1 MKLNKFKSAHIIK
14 KRNIEESKRYILIVC
29 NGSKTLII
37 SKELYEKLKKTNSTT
52 NTEFI
57 RHVNSEVFKA
67 HGILIGVE
75 SATDKAAL
83 ASDII
88 NFFIEFDY
96 DVSTRFINTLVRL
109 NNEKDMDEYV
119 INYFKLSGNRNCA
132 LIADKLKSDEWLK
145 ITQKLAR
152 IDDTETKVNTRLE
165 VYFGPQ
171 GTGKTTSAIDKADE
185 VMVCHSG
192 MLPQDMLEDFK
203 FADGKPSFDKSVFY
217 EALEK
222 GKTILLDEFNL
233 LPFETIRFLQSIFD
247 GKKQIIYKNKTIN
260 IHDKFKVI
268 ATMNLFVNGIE
279 FALPEPIVDRC
290 AVIKEFKSNA
300 QLLAS
305 VM

>member
-1 MKLNKFKSAHIIK
+1 MQLNKFKSAYIVK
-14 KRNIEESKRYILIVC
+14 KRNVEESERYVLIVS
-29 NGSKTLII
+29 GGRSLSI
-37 SKELYEKLKKTNSTT
+37 SKELYESLKKTNNTT
-52 NTEFI
+52 NEEFI
-57 RHVNSEVFKA
+57 SSVNSKVFRA
-67 HGILIGVE
+67 HGILLGLNDK
-75 SATDKAAL
+75 TDKIEL

-96 DVSTRFINTLVRL
+96 DVSTRFINILVRF
-109 NNEKDMDEYV
+109 NNENDIKEYV
-119 INYFKLSGNRNCA
+119 INYFKLSGNRNCS
-132 LIADKLKSDEWLK
+132 LIVDKLKSDEWQKIANKLK
-145 ITQKLAR
+145 NIS
-152 IDDTETKVNTRLE
+152 DTETKVNTRLE

-171 GTGKTTSAIDKADE
+171 GTGKTTSAINKADD

-217 EALEK
+217 EALEN

-247 GKKQIIYKNKTIN
+247 GKKQIIYKNKIIN

-290 AVIKEFKSNA
+290 AIIKEFKSNA